1 MDAQN
6 CQELATSVLMQQP
19 TCWEMPY
26 AAAPSA
32 RDVCKPDC
40 VELWKVEPR
49 KYPKCVKLLENQI
62 KEQLEQSMGMLRE
75 LLMTAKEPEVRHAAE
90 RMPKSFATF
99 MEVCLSEA
107 HMVV

>member
-1 MDAQN
+1 
-6 CQELATSVLMQQP
+6 
-19 TCWEMPY
+19 MPY

-32 RDVCKPDC
+32 RDACKPDC
-40 VELWKVEPR
+40 VE
-49 KYPKCVKLLENQI
+49 CVKLLENQI

-90 RMPKSFATF
+90 RMPKSFSTF